1 MINSARCDM
10 ARPAPSASIQKANWL
25 PLSVKLTLWI
35 LVTLVSSYYLII
47 SFTSSQEVWVQNK
60 TGKTVL
66 IKNCNLNNE
75 PIDNCFLELKEQ
87 RSAFFKPQRILFHP
101 KTNNLSIRVLIDNNE
116 YQYNCNFY
124 RIKTDCIEE
133 VSISNGGLFCAEYC
147 TSVFD

>member
-1 MINSARCDM
+1 MKDIEKCGIARIG
-10 ARPAPSASIQKANWL
+10 PIASVQKANWL
-25 PLSVKLTLWI
+25 PLSIKLTLWI
-35 LVTLVSSYYLII
+35 LAALVCGYYLII

-60 TGKTVL
+60 TGKAVL

-75 PIDNCFLELKEQ
+75 PIDNCFFELKEQ
-87 RSAFFKPQRILFHP
+87 RSVFFKPQKILFHP

-124 RIKTDCIEE
+124 RKKTDCIEE
-133 VSISNGGLFCAEYC
+133 VSIGNGSLFCAEYC